1 MNSLKLVIVDRDGTI
16 NQDSAEFI
24 KSADEWHALP
34 GSLEAIARLNH
45 AGWHVVV
52 ASNQS
57 GLGRGLFEVSD
68 LNDMHTKMH
77 QQLAARWPHRRGVL
91 LPPCSGRR
99 MPLPQAFARLV

>member
-45 AGWHVVV
+45 
-52 ASNQS
+52 S
-57 GLGRGLFEVSD
+57 G
-68 LNDMHTKMH
+68 
-77 QQLAARWPHRRGVL
+77 
-91 LPPCSGRR
+91 
-99 MPLPQAFARLV
+99 